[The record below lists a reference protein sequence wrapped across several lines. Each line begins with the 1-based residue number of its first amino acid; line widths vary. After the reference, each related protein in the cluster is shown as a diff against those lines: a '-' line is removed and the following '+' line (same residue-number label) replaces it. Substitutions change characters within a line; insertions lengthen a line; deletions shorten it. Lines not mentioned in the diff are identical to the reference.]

1 MALTEKDY
9 LDPATAQRIIDN
21 FKTHIQDYAE
31 KFGQGEIGGKAKE
44 KKRNYPDGIAQSVFA
59 KLDDVINEYGTD
71 VVGSA
76 INILSPKWKKVFEDP
91 SMYYVAR
98 EQSGVDEKQERTLKD
113 FSDALNDAIDQINE
127 LLSGE
132 NEEEPIGETGGPG
145 GSGGSGGGETEGIP
159 AGGKYDDLPKSMRT
173 IVYRKLRDNLLALV
187 RRRLGF
193 GLDLRYLVPS
203 IPKNITSGSIRNLE
217 KIISKVKTDYRYLD
231 KTRGYRGRSR

>member
-9 LDPATAQRIIDN
+9 LDPATAQRIIVN
-21 FKTHIQDYAE
+21 FRTHIQDYAE
-31 KFGQGEIGGKAKE
+31 KFGQGEIGGRAKE
-44 KKRNYPDGIAQSVFA
+44 KRRNYPDGIAQSVFS
-59 KLDDVINEYGTD
+59 KLDEMINEYGTD

-98 EQSGVDEKQERTLKD
+98 EQSGIDEKQSKTLQE
-113 FSDALNDAIDQINE
+113 FSDALDEAIDEINQ

-132 NEEEPIGETGGPG
+132 DEEEPIGETGGPG

-159 AGGKYDDLPKSMRT
+159 AGGKYDDLPKSLKG
-173 IVYRKLRDNLLALV
+173 IVYRKLRDNLLALI

-193 GLDLRYLVPS
+193 GLDLRSMVPS

-217 KIISKVKTDYRYLD
+217 RIISKVKTDYRYLD
-231 KTRGYRGRSR
+231 KTRGYRGRSK

>member
-9 LDPATAQRIIDN
+9 LDPATAQRVIDN
-21 FKTHIQDYAE
+21 FRTHIQDYAE
-31 KFGQGEIGGKAKE
+31 KFGQGEIGGRAKE
-44 KKRNYPDGIAQSVFA
+44 KRRNYPDGIAQSVFSRI
-59 KLDDVINEYGTD
+59 DNMVNEYGTD

-76 INILSPKWKKVFEDP
+76 INTLSPKWKKVFEDP
-91 SMYYVAR
+91 AMYYVAR
-98 EQSGVDEKQERTLKD
+98 EQSGVDEKQDRTLKE
-113 FSDALNDAIDQINE
+113 FSDALDEAIYEINK

-132 NEEEPIGETGGPG
+132 DENEPTGETG

-159 AGGKYDDLPKSMRT
+159 AGGKYDDLPKSMKE
-173 IVYRKLRDNLLALV
+173 IVYRKLRNNLLALV
-187 RRRLGF
+187 RRRFGF
-193 GLDLRYLVPS
+193 GLDLRFLVPS

>member
-9 LDPATAQRIIDN
+9 LDPATAQRIIVN
-21 FKTHIQDYAE
+21 FRTHIQDYAE
-31 KFGQGEIGGKAKE
+31 KFGQGVIGGKGKTAK
-44 KKRNYPDGIAQSVFA
+44 NHPDGIAQSVFS
-59 KLDDVINEYGTD
+59 KLDDMVNEYGTD

-91 SMYYVAR
+91 SMYYVPR
-98 EQSGVDEKQERTLKD
+98 EQSGIDEKQSKTLQE
-113 FSDALNDAIDQINE
+113 FSEALDEAIDEINQ

-132 NEEEPIGETGGPG
+132 GEEEPIGDTGGPG

-159 AGGKYDDLPKSMRT
+159 AGGKYDDLPKSLKG
-173 IVYRKLRDNLLALV
+173 IVYRKLRDNLLALI

-193 GLDLRYLVPS
+193 GLDLRSMVPS

-231 KTRGYRGRSR
+231 KTRGYRGRSK